1 MRYLIITLMFMA
13 FFSCK
18 KKTMIKVHVENV
30 ATGEPY
36 VDQLIYIRENPQN
49 VNQENSTVYEG
60 YTDSEGKLFIDLKYR
75 RNAKYFIFVSL
86 PESYCYLHSLSYP
99 INKEKTNDIHFRLAP
114 CAQLK
119 LKIENVN
126 CEGAGDEMVLY
137 QGNQIG
143 SFDFNQPWEHDGC
156 AFWESNGYSNVPMG
170 EQYYRWEVT
179 RSGTTEIFHDTIY
192 LEEGEQRVYEI
203 LY

>member
-1 MRYLIITLMFMA
+1 
-13 FFSCK
+13 
-18 KKTMIKVHVENV
+18 MIKVHVENV
-30 ATGEPY
+30 VTGEPY
-36 VDQLIYIRENPQN
+36 VDQLIYIREAPQN
-49 VNQENSTVYEG
+49 VNQENTTVYEG
-60 YTDSEGKLFIDLKYR
+60 YTDSEGKLFINFKYR
-75 RNAKYFIFVSL
+75 RNAKYFIFISL

-126 CEGAGDEMVLY
+126 CEGAGDNFKLFHE
-137 QGNQIG
+137 G
-143 SFDFNQPWEHDGC
+143 SEVGFNNFADGDPIKEGDGC
-156 AFWESNGYSNVPMG
+156 YSYEGSSFSNVPMG
-170 EQYYRWEVT
+170 RRFYRWEVT